1 MTIASIDIGTNTVI
15 LLIAVA
21 DSSNNSLKPLHNEY
35 RMPRIGKGL
44 QQDGTINEEKLTLLF
59 SILNKYKTIIEKY
72 MCEKIVVTAT
82 NAFRLASNSTDIS
95 DRIKDKFN
103 FDVNIISGEVEAEYA
118 FLGALS
124 GTEIAG
130 STLVIDIGGG
140 STELIFGNRSEIISK
155 KSYSIGSVI
164 ATENYLKHSPP
175 LPDEMEK
182 LELKLEEILKGI
194 NEKSKPEKVIAVAGT
209 ATTLVCMVKCLKEF
223 EESVIDGSN
232 LTAVELQKLI
242 SEIKILLP
250 EQIKKNYGNVL
261 SGREDIILGG
271 AMILKKIMRIIDVDK
286 VIISSRGIRYGAI
299 INYLKDNSSG

>member
-1 MTIASIDIGTNTVI
+1 MTVASIDIGTNTVI
-15 LLIAVA
+15 LLIAEA
-21 DSSNNSLKPLHNEY
+21 DRSNNSLQPLHNEY

-44 QQDGTINEEKLTLLF
+44 QPNEAISEEKISLLY
-59 SILNKYKTIIEKY
+59 SILSEYKTIIEKY
-72 MCEKIVVTAT
+72 RCKKIIVTAT
-82 NAFRLASNSTDIS
+82 NAFRLASNSKDIS
-95 DRIKDKFN
+95 NRIKEKFN
-103 FDVNIISGEVEAEYA
+103 FDVSIISGEVEAEYA

-175 LPDEMEK
+175 LPQEMK
-182 LELKLEEILKGI
+182 QLELKLEEIFKKI
-194 NEKSKPEKVIAVAGT
+194 TDKSKPEKVIAIAGT
-209 ATTLVCMVKCLKEF
+209 PTTLACMVKGLKEF
-223 EESVIDGSN
+223 EEAVIDGSD
-232 LTAVELQKLI
+232 LTAVELQNLI

-250 EQIKKNYGNVL
+250 EQIKNNYGNVL

-271 AMILKKIMRIIDVDK
+271 AIILKKIMKIIDVDK
-286 VIISSRGIRYGAI
+286 VIVSSRGIRYGAI
-299 INYLKDNSSG
+299 INFLKDNF